1 MLKSGVG
8 GQDGVVG
15 LNNSGGDLRSGID
28 GKLQLGLLPVVH
40 GKTLHEKG
48 RKSRSSSSSKGVEE
62 QKSLKTSTLVSKLPD
77 PVQDE
82 VHNLLAD
89 GVVAPGVVVGSVL
102 LARDQLEM
110 MEGFSLHVILYFL
123 STIDFNYQKYL
134 LKYSKKNYI

>member
-1 MLKSGVG
+1 MEEKEALEAGALVG
-8 GQDGVVG
+8 Q
-15 LNNSGGDLRSGID
+15 
-28 GKLQLGLLPVVH
+28 
-40 GKTLHEKG
+40 
-48 RKSRSSSSSKGVEE
+48 
-62 QKSLKTSTLVSKLPD
+62 LPD
-77 PVQDE
+77 LVQDE
-82 VHNLLAD
+82 VHDLLAN

>member
-1 MLKSGVG
+1 M
-8 GQDGVVG
+8 
-15 LNNSGGDLRSGID
+15 
-28 GKLQLGLLPVVH
+28 
-40 GKTLHEKG
+40 EK
-48 RKSRSSSSSKGVEE
+48 K
-62 QKSLKTSTLVSKLPD
+62 KSLKSRTLVSQLPD
-77 PVQDE
+77 SVQNQ
-82 VHNLLAD
+82 VHDLLAN